1 MRDIIVDLQSSD
13 TWEIQLTVAIDSISA
28 KDIEEKRIMHSNSNN
43 IRFTPDNDANK
54 VINELFE
61 WLCSRYQ
68 ENLETSVIGSDF
80 IFDSV
85 RLIYCKCH
93 KVNFICGGSYID
105 SPDLIKNKKATVNP
119 KNEDDKCF
127 QYSGT
132 AASNYEEIK
141 CNPTRVSD
149 IKHL

>member
-61 WLCSRYQ
+61 
-68 ENLETSVIGSDF
+68 
-80 IFDSV
+80 
-85 RLIYCKCH
+85 
-93 KVNFICGGSYID
+93 
-105 SPDLIKNKKATVNP
+105 
-119 KNEDDKCF
+119 
-127 QYSGT
+127 
-132 AASNYEEIK
+132 
-141 CNPTRVSD
+141 
-149 IKHL
+149 